1 MFSFMVHNS
10 FDGEVKGINDLQRE
24 AVEKYGSG
32 YYIPND
38 VRGMFWSFRAM
49 VGVGGLLLL
58 IVLVTGCL
66 VFFCRNKIREHLCCL
81 KLMPLLLP
89 LPFIANSV
97 GWYIAEAGR
106 QPWIVVGLQKTAV
119 AVSPNLSANEV
130 WLTLIGFTAIYLF
143 LAVLAV
149 FAAVMFIRRTKIT
162 EEV

>member
-1 MFSFMVHNS
+1 MI
-10 FDGEVKGINDLQRE
+10 GAG
-24 AVEKYGSG
+24 G
-32 YYIPND
+32 
-38 VRGMFWSFRAM
+38 AM
-49 VGVGGLLLL
+49 ML
-58 IVLVTGCL
+58 IVLVTG
-66 VFFCRNKIREHLCCL
+66 FFALFKRESLRDHRCCL

-162 EEV
+162 EEEA

>member
-1 MFSFMVHNS
+1 MHNS
-10 FDGEVKGINDLQRE
+10 FSGEVKGINDLQKE

-49 VGVGGLLLL
+49 VGTGGLLLF
-58 IVLVTGCL
+58 IVFVTGCL
-66 VFFCRNKIREHLCCL
+66 AFFKRDEIRDYRCCL

-89 LPFIANSV
+89 LPFIANSA

-119 AVSPNLSANEV
+119 AVSPNLSAGEV
-130 WLTLIGFTAIYLF
+130 WITLIGFTAIYLF
-143 LAVLAV
+143 LAALAV
-149 FAAVMFIRRTKIT
+149 FAAVMFIRKTKIT
-162 EEV
+162 SEE